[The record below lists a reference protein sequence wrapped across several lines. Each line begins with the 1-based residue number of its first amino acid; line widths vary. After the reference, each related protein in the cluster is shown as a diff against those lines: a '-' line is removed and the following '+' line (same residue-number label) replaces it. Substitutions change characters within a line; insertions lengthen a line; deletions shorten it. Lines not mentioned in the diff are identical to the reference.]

1 MKKALLLL
9 AGILSGYYG
18 FSQKEISVQMVFVK
32 GGSFYMGS
40 DDPQYHS
47 PEFENERPVH
57 RINVTDYYVA
67 KYEVT
72 LGQYR
77 KLMGMYPPAYNGV
90 DYGNKYCDDCPVVTL
105 SFDDAQE
112 FIKKLNARDHKNYR
126 LPTETEWEYAAK
138 GGKYAKGNKY
148 AGNNKLSS
156 VAWYGK
162 KNGTTSPV
170 GTKDANELGIYDM
183 AGNVAE
189 WCQDWYGE
197 DYYKGMVDVT
207 NPKGPSEGK
216 LRVVRGGSFYDG
228 ADDCRSVNRGRLE
241 PKAHKWNVGFRLAMD
256 APTGK
261 IDVTT
266 KDAPATNEAPA
277 KDAAPSDKTAQ

>member
-1 MKKALLLL
+1 MKKAVLFLSGLLLT
-9 AGILSGYYG
+9 LSGY
-18 FSQKEISVQMVFVK
+18 SQKEISVQMVFVK

-40 DDPQYHS
+40 DDPKYHY

-57 RINVTDYYVA
+57 RVSVTDYYIG

-77 KLMGMYPPAYNGV
+77 KLMGVYPPAYNGV
-90 DYGNKYCDDCPVVTL
+90 DYGNKFCDDCPVVML
-105 SFDDAQE
+105 SWEDAQD

-138 GGKYAKGNKY
+138 GGKYAKDQKFPGSNKP
-148 AGNNKLSS
+148 GS

-170 GTKDANELGIYDM
+170 GMKDPNELSIYDL

-189 WCQDWYGE
+189 WCADWYGE
-197 DYYKGMVDVT
+197 EYYKGIVDVMD
-207 NPKGPSEGK
+207 PKGPASGK
-216 LRVVRGGSFYDG
+216 ERVVRGGSYFDE
-228 ADDCRSVNRGRLE
+228 ADACRSVNRGHYD
-241 PKAHKWNVGFRLAMD
+241 PKTRKWNLGFRLAMD
-256 APTGK
+256 APTK
-261 IDVTT
+261 AEPV
-266 KDAPATNEAPA
+266 KKADAPAEKKEAPA
-277 KDAAPSDKTAQ
+277 KSGE